1 MPGPGS
7 GILPIMRSRL
17 LLLGAVTFLGAA
29 GCAAPERPAPAS
41 SRDASAAISDWVSA
55 APTAAPLRSVK
66 LSALAG
72 GTIHI
77 EPPPAPPSRPR
88 AAKRVALEL
97 QRADL
102 VNTMQ
107 LLADAGHFNL
117 VLESG
122 LTGSVSASLVD
133 VEPYE
138 ALVALADANGAR
150 VEYENQ
156 IVVVR
161 KR

>member
-1 MPGPGS
+1 M
-7 GILPIMRSRL
+7 I
-17 LLLGAVTFLGAA
+17 LLGVA
-29 GCAAPERPAPAS
+29 GCAAPERRAPAS
-41 SRDASAAISDWVSA
+41 PRDASASISDWVSA
-55 APTAAPLRSVK
+55 APAAVEPRSVK
-66 LSALAG
+66 LSALAV
-72 GTIHI
+72 GTVNI
-77 EPPPAPPSRPR
+77 EPPPAAPARPR
-88 AAKRVALEL
+88 ATKRVAIAL

-122 LTGSVSASLVD
+122 LTGSVSASLFD

-138 ALVALADANGAR
+138 ALVALAEANGAR
-150 VEYENQ
+150 VEYENR